1 VGSPRSRCGRGAGPA
16 SCVQPIIACAAKR
29 IRSAVG
35 APTCGSA
42 ADTSSPT
49 APHARLKVT
58 GDGFTG
64 IKVNRYPGGEGR
76 YLEVKDY
83 TGYAENPS
91 AEGRRDIE
99 MIVKACRE

>member
-1 VGSPRSRCGRGAGPA
+1 MKPRFNLHENPDVLR
-16 SCVQPIIACAAKR
+16 
-29 IRSAVG
+29 
-35 APTCGSA
+35 
-42 ADTSSPT
+42 
-49 APHARLKVT
+49 HARLKVT

-83 TGYAENPS
+83 TGYVENPS

-99 MIVKACRE
+99 MIVKTCR